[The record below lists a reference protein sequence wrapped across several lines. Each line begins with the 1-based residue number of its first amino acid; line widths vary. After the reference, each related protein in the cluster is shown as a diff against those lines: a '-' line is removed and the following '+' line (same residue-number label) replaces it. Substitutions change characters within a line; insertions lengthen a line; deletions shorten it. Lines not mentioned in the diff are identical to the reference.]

1 MRHVDRQ
8 QLCGAAGLCTD
19 AGRRPGGREYK
30 EPRRRCAF
38 RIHARRCIFDVMGEV
53 TFGTRGEW
61 TRPRVLQVQFQGIT
75 GHDLDRFR
83 DGSRQ
88 VVVAPQE
95 VASGSLIYPFAK
107 ARIP

>member
-1 MRHVDRQ
+1 M
-8 QLCGAAGLCTD
+8 
-19 AGRRPGGREYK
+19 
-30 EPRRRCAF
+30 
-38 RIHARRCIFDVMGEV
+38 MGEV